1 MSNSEPWHGQTYEE
15 DVAFDTTHASCVHCA
30 VTAMNDVALVRVTRN
45 VPAVEA
51 TRAMPPVAAS
61 GELDTILTDTT
72 PFATVAETVESGE
85 PGIALMGLP
94 LQPGSSAKPPV
105 HAAADTNRL
114 QN

>member
-1 MSNSEPWHGQTYEE
+1 
-15 DVAFDTTHASCVHCA
+15 
-30 VTAMNDVALVRVTRN
+30 MNDVALVRVTRN

-72 PFATVAETVESGE
+72 PLATVAETVGSGE
-85 PGIALMGLP
+85 PGIALIGLP

-105 HAAADTNRL
+105 HAAADASRL